1 MTELHWTGYVSVA
14 TPIIVVL
21 LGWLL
26 HQKSERRWKATE
38 QRWKEEE
45 RLHPDR
51 IEVYNEALEPYI
63 VLLMSESEWAAAQ
76 DSRPEYGGMS
86 RDEAA
91 LASVFSLAHRRNSFK
106 LMLIGGDEVVRAYND
121 LTLFHSRP
129 RDAPMTEAEWEEG
142 LRLFGRL
149 VLAIRRSV
157 GNEGTKLD
165 AWDMLYWGWSNVE
178 EIRAKHRP

>member
-1 MTELHWTGYVSVA
+1 MAEWL
-14 TPIIVVL
+14 TPLLVVI
-21 LGWLL
+21 LGGVFSAVGWRYR
-26 HQKSERRWKATE
+26 QSFERRWKAAE

-91 LASVFSLAHRRNSFK
+91 LARVFSLAHRRNSFK
-106 LMLIGGDEVVRAYND
+106 LMLMGSDEVIRAYND
-121 LTLFHSRP
+121 LMLFHSRP
-129 RDAPMTEAEWEEG
+129 RDARMTEAEWEEG
-142 LRLFGRL
+142 LKLFGRL

-157 GNEGTKLD
+157 GNEATKLD
-165 AWDMLYWGWSNVE
+165 AWDMLYWGWSNVVQ
-178 EIRAKHRP
+178 RRGD